1 MVSSKRKLIKS
12 LSLIVTSILAASLV
26 VVTPHLARS
35 AVAQHDAVLI
45 EGVPSVIQWYSL
57 SCEYA
62 AAATITL
69 YWGNLVSQSDFIN
82 EVPQHPNPH
91 KGFRGDIHGPHGWID
106 DYGIYA
112 EPLVPVLEAHGYDA
126 EVAYGGIERLKSEI
140 DQGFPVV
147 AWITSGRYSPRT
159 EYWDK
164 HEGESFKLVPYEH
177 AIVVYGYDSDGIYS
191 MDVGNGNHVH
201 TEWDSFLMRWNYFGG
216 MMLMIH
222 P

>member
-1 MVSSKRKLIKS
+1 MMPSKSKLIKS
-12 LSLIVTSILAASLV
+12 LSLFVASILTASLLV
-26 VVTPHLARS
+26 SPYSARP
-35 AVAQHDAVLI
+35 ATAQHDAVII

-69 YWGNLVSQSDFIN
+69 YWGNLVSQSDFVR

-91 KGFRGDIHGPHGWID
+91 KGFRGNIRGPHGWID

-112 EPLVPVLEAHGYDA
+112 EPLVPVLQARGYKA
-126 EVAYGGIERLKSEI
+126 AAVYGNVERLKSEI
-140 DQGFPVV
+140 DQGHPFV
-147 AWITSGRYSPRT
+147 AWITTGRYTPRP
-159 EYWDK
+159 EYWEKD
-164 HEGESFKLVPYEH
+164 GENAFKLVPYEH
-177 AIVVYGYDSDGIYS
+177 TIVVYGYDSDGVYS
-191 MDVGNGNHVH
+191 MDVGNGNFVH